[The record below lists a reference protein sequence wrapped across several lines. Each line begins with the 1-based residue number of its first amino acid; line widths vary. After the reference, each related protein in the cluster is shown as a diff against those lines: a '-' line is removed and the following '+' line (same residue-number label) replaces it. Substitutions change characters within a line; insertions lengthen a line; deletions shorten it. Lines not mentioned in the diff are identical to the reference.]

1 MKNENARNT
10 IIFVALSLLI
20 YLGYVQF
27 VLQPQQ
33 KAKQAA
39 AAAAAHEAAQHPGVV
54 STTGSPQTTTVVL
67 SRPQA
72 LAATPRVPIETPSLH
87 GSISLQG
94 ARIDDLFLCN
104 PSNKPVVDA
113 KGHADK
119 AHPCYTVS
127 ADDKSPVELF
137 TPVGA
142 KYAYFANL
150 GWEANG
156 VETPSAEK
164 TWTLVSGTVLS
175 PGHPVVL
182 GYDDAAISVRRTIAV
197 DDNYMFTVSDTATN
211 KAAAAVTLQ
220 PYGEV
225 QRQGVPDAVL
235 KSATN
240 VQQGGVGYLQDDT
253 KMVSYR
259 AWPKKKTSD
268 ETFAPKDN
276 EKGGWLG
283 ITDTYWMAILAPD
296 PTKPITGVFIA
307 KKDKGVDIFTAYFKG
322 QSVNVAPGASTSTTT
337 HLFAGAK
344 RVNLISRYEKS
355 LGIKNFDL
363 SIDWGKRLWPLTRA
377 FFWLLE
383 FFYQYVPFGV
393 AILLLTVVVKIA
405 LFPLANQAFAS
416 MSKMKALQP
425 KITEIKERYADDQA
439 KQQSETM
446 ALYQREKINP
456 LAGCLPMVIQLP
468 IFLALLRVLYL
479 AIDMRQARFLWLND
493 LSARDPSSIWTLFG
507 LIPWNPAAVPYIGGT
522 LDGIL
527 HLGIVAILYG
537 AVMYLQQ
544 LMSPST
550 PDPTQQAMMRF
561 MPLIFVFILSRY
573 PVGLMI
579 YWTWSALLSIL
590 QQYAIM
596 HRHKVENPI
605 DGFIARIKG
614 LGAPEIS
621 VDTKGSG

>member
-1 MKNENARNT
+1 MQNDQARNT
-10 IIFVALSLLI
+10 IIFVVISLLI

-33 KAKQAA
+33 KARQAA
-39 AAAAAHEAAQHPGVV
+39 AVAAQHEAALHPGASANGAPVA
-54 STTGSPQTTTVVL
+54 GQL
-67 SRPQA
+67 QLKSRAQA
-72 LAATPRVPIETPSLH
+72 LATPRVPIATPSMH

-94 ARIDDLFLCN
+94 ARIDDLVLCN
-104 PSNKPVVDA
+104 ASNKLV
-113 KGHADK
+113 KGDK
-119 AHPCYTVS
+119 VHPCYTVS
-127 ADDKSPVELF
+127 PTDKSPVELF
-137 TPVGA
+137 TPVGSRF
-142 KYAYFANL
+142 AYFTSF
-150 GWEANG
+150 GWLANG
-156 VETPSAEK
+156 QIAPGRDAQ
-164 TWTLVSGTVLS
+164 WTLVSGTVLS
-175 PGHPVVL
+175 PGNPVVL
-182 GYDDAAISVRRTIAV
+182 GYDDAALSVRRTISV
-197 DDNYMFTVSDTATN
+197 DDNYMFTVADAVTN
-211 KAAAAVTLQ
+211 KGAAPVTLQ
-220 PYGEV
+220 PYGEI

-240 VQQGGVGYLQDDT
+240 VEQGGVGYLQDDL
-253 KMVSYR
+253 KLVAYR
-259 AWPKKKTSD
+259 GWSKKKPD
-268 ETFAPKDN
+268 DVNFGPKDGV
-276 EKGGWLG
+276 KGGWLG
-283 ITDTYWMAILAPD
+283 ITDTYWMAVLAPD
-296 PTKPITGVFIA
+296 ASKPITGAFKTV
-307 KKDKGVDIFTAYFKG
+307 KQQGVDVYDAQFTG
-322 QSVNVAPGASTSTTT
+322 QAQTVAPGASTSTTT
-337 HLFAGAK
+337 RLFAGAK
-344 RVNLISRYEKS
+344 RAQLIAGYEKS

-383 FFYQYVPFGV
+383 FFGRYVPFGV

-425 KITEIKERYADDQA
+425 KVDELKQRFADDQQ
-439 KQQSETM
+439 KQQQEMM

-479 AIDMRQARFLWLND
+479 SIDMRQAHFLWLDD

-507 LIPWNPAAVPYIGGT
+507 LINWDPSTVPVIGGA
-522 LDGIL
+522 LDGYL

-544 LMSPST
+544 MMSPTSA
-550 PDPTQQAMMRF
+550 DPTQQAMMRY

-605 DGFIARIKG
+605 DGFIARLRG
-614 LGAPEIS
+614 LGAAPEVS
-621 VDTKGSG
+621 VDHGGPS

>member
-1 MKNENARNT
+1 MQNENARNT
-10 IIFVALSLLI
+10 IIFVVLSLLI
-20 YLGYVQF
+20 YLGYMQF

-33 KAKQAA
+33 KARQAA
-39 AAAAAHEAAQHPGVV
+39 AAAAAKQAAQHPGV
-54 STTGSPQTTTVVL
+54 TAPGQSPQTAVVQIH
-67 SRPQA
+67 SRAQA
-72 LAATPRVPIETPSLH
+72 LAATQRVPIETPSLH

-104 PSNKPVVDA
+104 PSNKIV
-113 KGHADK
+113 KGDK
-119 AHPCYTVS
+119 VHPCYTVS
-127 ADDKSPVELF
+127 ATDKAPVELF

-142 KYAYFANL
+142 KFAYFANL
-150 GWEANG
+150 GWRSTAG
-156 VETPSAEK
+156 VVPPPDAD
-164 TWTLVSGTVLS
+164 WTLVSGQVLS
-175 PGHPVVL
+175 PGKPVVL
-182 GYDDAAISVRRTIAV
+182 GYDAPGVALSVRRTISV
-197 DDNYMFTVSDTATN
+197 DDNYMFTVSDTVTN
-211 KAAAAVTLQ
+211 KSAAAVTVE

-225 QRQGVPDAVL
+225 QRQGVPEKVL

-240 VQQGGVGYLQDDT
+240 VEQGGVGYLQDDT
-253 KMVSYR
+253 KLVSYR
-259 AWPKKKTSD
+259 SWPKKKAED
-268 ETFAPKDN
+268 ETFAPKDAH
-276 EKGGWLG
+276 KGGWLG
-283 ITDTYWMAILAPD
+283 ITDTYWMAVLAPD
-296 PTKPITGVFIA
+296 QGKTFTGKFLSA
-307 KKDKGVDIFTAYFKG
+307 KQNGVDIFTAEFTG
-322 QSVNVAPGASTSTTT
+322 HAVNVAPGANTSTTT

-344 RVNLISRYEKS
+344 RADLIAGYEKNLNIS
-355 LGIKNFDL
+355 NFHE

-377 FFWLLE
+377 FYWLLE
-383 FFYQYVPFGV
+383 FFYRYVPFGV
-393 AILLLTVVVKIA
+393 AILLLTVVVKIL

-425 KITEIKERYADDQA
+425 KVNDIKARFADDQA
-439 KQQSETM
+439 KQQQEM
-446 ALYQREKINP
+446 MELYKREKVNP

-479 AIDMRQARFLWLND
+479 AIDMRQAPFLWLND
-493 LSARDPSSIWTLFG
+493 LSSRDPTTIWNLFG
-507 LIPWNPAAVPYIGGT
+507 LIPWDPATAPLIGPT
-522 LDGIL
+522 LDGFL

-605 DGFIARIKG
+605 DGFIARVRG
-614 LGAPEIS
+614 LGAAPEVS
-621 VDTKGSG
+621 VDHGGSG

>member
-1 MKNENARNT
+1 MQNENARNT
-10 IIFVALSLLI
+10 IIFVVLSLLI

-27 VLQPQQ
+27 VMQPRL
-33 KAKQAA
+33 KAQQAA
-39 AAAAAHEAAQHPGVV
+39 AAAAALHPAAAGVPGQSPAIGVGQI
-54 STTGSPQTTTVVL
+54 TT
-67 SRPQA
+67 RAQA
-72 LAATPRVPIETPSLH
+72 LAATRRVPIATPSMH

-94 ARIDDLFLCN
+94 ARIDDLYLCN
-104 PSNKPVVDA
+104 PSNRAV
-113 KGHADK
+113 KGDR

-127 ADDKSPVELF
+127 ATDKAPVELF

-142 KYAYFANL
+142 KYAYFANI
-150 GWEANG
+150 GWRSTTG
-156 VETPSAEK
+156 VTPPADAD
-164 TWTLVSGTVLS
+164 WTLVSGQVLS
-175 PGHPVVL
+175 PGKPVVL
-182 GYDDAAISVRRTIAV
+182 GYDAPDGSLSIRRAISV
-197 DDNYMFTVSDTATN
+197 DDNYMFTVADTVTN
-211 KAAAAVTLQ
+211 KGAAAVTLA

-240 VQQGGVGYLQDDT
+240 VHQGGVGYLQNDN
-253 KMVSYR
+253 KLVSYR
-259 AWPKKKTSD
+259 SWPKKKASD

-276 EKGGWLG
+276 FKGGWIG
-283 ITDTYWMAILAPD
+283 ITDTYWMAVLAPD
-296 PTKPITGVFIA
+296 PSKPITGAFRSF
-307 KKDKGVDIFTAYFKG
+307 KQNGVDIFTSEFNGPAV
-322 QSVNVAPGASTSTTT
+322 SLAPGASTSTTT
-337 HLFAGAK
+337 RLFAGAK
-344 RVNLISRYEKS
+344 RANLVSGYEKS
-355 LGIKNFDL
+355 LGINNFHEA
-363 SIDWGKRLWPLTRA
+363 IDWGKWLWPLTRA
-377 FFWLLE
+377 GYWLLE
-383 FFYQYVPFGV
+383 FFYRYVPFGV
-393 AILLLTVVVKIA
+393 AILALTVVVKIL

-446 ALYQREKINP
+446 ELYKREKINP

-479 AIDMRQARFLWLND
+479 AIDMRQAPFLWLND
-493 LSARDPSSIWTLFG
+493 LSSRDPTTIWNLFG
-507 LIPWNPAAVPYIGGT
+507 LIPWDPATAPFIGGT

-544 LMSPST
+544 MMSPST

-605 DGFIARIKG
+605 DGFIARLRG
-614 LGAPEIS
+614 LGAAPEVS
-621 VDTKGSG
+621 VDHGGSG